1 MSDKLSILV
10 VGANRGIGFELTKGL
25 LEHGHTVYASYRI
38 SSKDDVSVKELGKTG
53 AVLIEIDTSNE
64 ESIANAAKVF
74 DTQKVHE
81 RKLDVLVH
89 VAGVYELWDEK
100 PFTELTAEDMM
111 WHFKVNTVGPFLTS
125 KHFFPALSKSKQGKI
140 INISSDFGSIS
151 DNTGGNAC
159 YRISKCGVNQ
169 LIKTQHVDLRKMNSN
184 IITLAVHPGFVAT
197 KMTGYYGE
205 DDMDECRNGLV
216 KIVETFGNDNQETT
230 ALKSGGYVRWN
241 GEKMEY

>member
-1 MSDKLSILV
+1 MSDKLSVLV

-25 LEHGHTVYASYRI
+25 LEHGHAVYASYRM
-38 SSKDDVSVKELGKTG
+38 SSKDDDSVKELSKTE
-53 AVLIEIDTSNE
+53 AKLLEIDTSDE
-64 ESIANAAKVF
+64 DSIAKAAKAF
-74 DTQKVHE
+74 GEQ
-81 RKLDVLVH
+81 KLDVLVH

-100 PFTELTAEDMM
+100 PFTELTAEDLM

-125 KHFFPALSKSKQGKI
+125 KHFFPALSKSKLGKI
-140 INISSDFGSIS
+140 IDISSDFGSIS

-216 KIVETFGNDNQETT
+216 KIVETFGNDDQETT